1 MEMWDIIP
9 GSPEPGGFGLDQI
22 VQFLS
27 YIWWFL
33 SSGIFEVFHDVF
45 AKLFEYGMI
54 FYWSV
59 KVAAIGFMWGVGQSL
74 MESMRITEYIEL
86 MFAHFDSQTLAGLM
100 WLRVPEFV
108 NTVVSAYVTRWVMST
123 VSGLI
128 NFG

>member
-22 VQFLS
+22 VQFLG

-59 KVAAIGFMWGVGQSL
+59 KVAAIGFMWGVGQ
-74 MESMRITEYIEL
+74 
-86 MFAHFDSQTLAGLM
+86 
-100 WLRVPEFV
+100 
-108 NTVVSAYVTRWVMST
+108 
-123 VSGLI
+123 
-128 NFG
+128 